1 MAYNLRL
8 IEYPNG
14 SAQIRVYAQAMSDD
28 RLDYPQLE
36 RPREPFAGTLV
47 CDMDKQ
53 TISQYE
59 SAARARR
66 KVSMYARSAN
76 WDWFVTLT
84 FAPTKADRY
93 DFRQCTTRTQW
104 WLRYMRKTRA
114 ADLQYLMIYEPHADG
129 AWHIHGLMANAG
141 NLVFCASGHKQHGR
155 QVYNLANWH
164 YGHSACTQVQDTYR
178 IAAYI
183 VKYLVKT
190 NIELDRWQHRYL
202 VSRNLP
208 QPQQSLYV
216 VEPQDI
222 DKWIRYYAD
231 QTGQEISW
239 VSSTPPGSYCGVT
252 YYDLQK
258 NKKK

>member
-14 SAQIRVYAQAMSDD
+14 SAQIRVYTQAMSND
-28 RLDYPQLE
+28 RLDYPQSE
-36 RPREPFAGTLV
+36 RPREPREPFTGTLV

-53 TISQYE
+53 AISQYE
-59 SAARARR
+59 SATRARR
-66 KVSMYARSAN
+66 KVSMYARAAY
-76 WDWFVTLT
+76 WEWFVTLT
-84 FAPTKADRY
+84 FSPIKVDRY
-93 DFRQCTTRTQW
+93 NFRHCTTRTQW
-104 WLRYMRKTRA
+104 WLRYMRKTHA
-114 ADLQYLMIYEPHADG
+114 AGLQYLMIYEPHADG
-129 AWHIHGLMANAG
+129 AWHIHGLMANTG
-141 NLVFCASGHKQHGR
+141 DLDFHDSGQKQHGR
-155 QVYNLANWH
+155 QVYNLVNWH

-190 NIELDRWQHRYL
+190 DIELDRWQHRYL

-222 DKWIRYYAD
+222 DKWIHCYAD
-231 QTGQEISW
+231 RTNQEISW
-239 VSSTPPGSYCGVT
+239 VSSTPPGSYCEVT

-258 NKKK
+258 K